1 MYKQKKDDFKLLGE
15 FEKKAITAKDRFS
28 LFIFLIFLSFFVIV
42 LKISYINISNKK
54 QITNNLINREFS
66 TSGLRA
72 DIVDRNG
79 VLLATSLIK
88 KDLVANPNQ
97 IKKDDKEDVSK
108 EIVKVLPELKYKEVL
123 KKINLN
129 KSFVYLKKNIE
140 PKKYKEI
147 ENIGEPYIYSI
158 EKIVRHYPHEE
169 HASHILGGV
178 NIDNI
183 GIKGIE
189 KKFNKI
195 LLDEK
200 FVQEKKKL
208 NLSVD
213 INLQK
218 ILDSHLNYRI
228 SKHSAEGGAGIIL
241 DIKKNEILAMNS
253 LPQYNPNHIE
263 GMNNITEFNNATLGV
278 YELGSL
284 FKSLTG
290 AIALDKNLLNEET
303 VFDARKPLVVGKFK
317 IHDFEAKEK
326 KLKFSECILSSSNI
340 CFALI
345 GELIGEKN
353 IREYYQKMKLTNKP
367 EIELP
372 EIGNPIIP
380 KIWRKTHI
388 MTMSYGH
395 GIAISPLQF
404 VNAFSS
410 IVNEGQFRYST
421 LIKDKYINNENFSQ
435 VITENTSSRIRY
447 LLRENVRN
455 KEGTGD
461 NAEIEGFSVGG
472 KTGTAIKNKLN
483 RYNKKENIS
492 SFIGFF
498 PSYNPKYLV
507 FIMIDNPKP
516 LKETGWYATGGAVA
530 APTVKEIINEMIPI
544 IQIEPKIIEK
554 DLLQQHVKLIN

>member
-1 MYKQKKDDFKLLGE
+1 G
-15 FEKKAITAKDRFS
+15 
-28 LFIFLIFLSFFVIV
+28 FFFIV
-42 LKISYINISNKK
+42 LKISYLSLNNNKKFSNKSYP
-54 QITNNLINREFS
+54 NNYLS
-66 TSGLRA
+66 TGPRA

-79 VLLATSLIK
+79 NLLATSFIK
-88 KDLVANPNQ
+88 TDLAANPNF
-97 IKKDDKEDVSK
+97 IRKENKKFVSQ
-108 EIVKVLPELKYKEVL
+108 EIIKVLPELNYDDVY
-123 KKINLN
+123 KKINSKKN
-129 KSFVYLKKNIE
+129 FVYLKRSIS
-140 PKKYKEI
+140 PKKYTQIIK
-147 ENIGEPYIYSI
+147 IGEPNIFTINRY
-158 EKIVRHYPHEE
+158 VRYYPHQVN
-169 HASHILGGV
+169 ASHILGGV
-178 NIDNI
+178 NIDNV

-189 KKFNKI
+189 KKFNNI
-195 LLDEK
+195 LQDKK
-200 FVQEKKKL
+200 FIQEKKKL
-208 NLSVD
+208 HLSID

-218 ILDSHLNYRI
+218 ILDNHLNHRI
-228 SKHSAEGGAGIIL
+228 LKHSAEGGAGIIL

-253 LPQYNPNHIE
+253 LPQYNPNHIQK
-263 GMNNITEFNNATLGV
+263 MNNITEFNNATLGV

-290 AIALDKNLLNEET
+290 AIALDKNLLDEET
-303 VFDARKPLVVGKFK
+303 IFDARKPLIVGKYK

-345 GELIGEKN
+345 GELLGEEN
-353 IREYYQKMKLTNKP
+353 MREYYQRMKLTNKP

-372 EIGNPIIP
+372 EIGNPLIP

-404 VNAFSS
+404 INAFNS

-421 LIKDKYINNENFSQ
+421 LIKGKYDNDENFSH
-435 VITENTSSRIRY
+435 VISKNTSSRIRY

-461 NAEIEGFSVGG
+461 NAEIAGFSIGG

-483 RYNKKENIS
+483 RYNKKENLS

-507 FIMIDNPKP
+507 FIMVDNPKP
-516 LKETGWYATGGAVA
+516 IKETGWYATGGAVA

-544 IQIEPKIIEK
+544 IRIEPKIIEK
-554 DLLQQHVKLIN
+554 DLSQHVNLIN